1 MEKRTFKLCESGL
14 PHYYVFGKLF
24 ILFDE
29 AMAYCDV
36 NGIPYDFIIKT
47 KYIIDY
53 ANWRQEKKP

>member
-14 PHYYVFGKLF
+14 PHYYVFDKLF
-24 ILFDE
+24 ISFDD
-29 AMAYCDV
+29 AMAYCDN

-53 ANWRQEKKP
+53 ANY

>member
-14 PHYYVFGKLF
+14 PHYYVFGRLF

-29 AMAYCDV
+29 AMDYFDN

-47 KYIIDY
+47 KYIFDY
-53 ANWRQEKKP
+53 ANY